1 MFATQFL
8 LVRSSSGVVY
18 DITFLH
24 SSGLQRLVQ
33 LSCVVYDITVLAW
46 QWIAAFLDEPWGG
59 SLYLPRTVDVVV
71 QHSRLRCD

>member
-1 MFATQFL
+1 MIATSNSALRGVFATQLL
-8 LVRSSSGVVY
+8 LVRSS
-18 DITFLH
+18 F
-24 SSGLQRLVQ
+24 
-33 LSCVVYDITVLAW
+33 CVVYDITVLAW